1 MKFSLIL
8 LLLNTSVGWSQCTGF
23 SYRASMTTSGQASS
37 LSGFDSILG
46 DTYDGTGGEPDFRSV
61 ANGGTVTSSSGHDF
75 CFADNTDGSSPIT
88 FYRELYTDTSGA
100 VRFYLR
106 RTLGTSSNVYYVIT
120 MGSPVS
126 LGSIPFKRIFRVGD

>member
-8 LLLNTSVGWSQCTGF
+8 LLLSTSVGWSQCTGF

-46 DTYDGTGGEPDFRSV
+46 DTYDSDECRIETVVRNADFIAARYNAQNSP
-61 ANGGTVTSSSGHDF
+61 SSF
-75 CFADNTDGSSPIT
+75 
-88 FYRELYTDTSGA
+88 
-100 VRFYLR
+100 
-106 RTLGTSSNVYYVIT
+106 IT